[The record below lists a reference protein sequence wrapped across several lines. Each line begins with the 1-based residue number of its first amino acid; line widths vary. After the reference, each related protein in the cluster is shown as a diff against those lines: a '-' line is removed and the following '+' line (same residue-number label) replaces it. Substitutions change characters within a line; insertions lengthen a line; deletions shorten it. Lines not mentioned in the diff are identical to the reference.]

1 MKEQKFLLDFFTQD
15 DLHYILPIRVFH
27 AEGEDITEGAVHKQ
41 LGRGRTQFANYGM
54 LCDRLADSKLVA
66 VVKSADLRFRPWD
79 PIRVATV
86 MHKNI
91 KADVD
96 WKARLSEACG
106 MYHASAQLRG
116 GVVENPAAEVRRNIH
131 FFRLRE
137 YLDFI
142 SQHKH
147 QLEGYAHMYSGKLL
161 RNDEG
166 LTEIS
171 QFFRSIGSYVGSAQV
186 RVLLTTDV
194 PTATQEKYDGTF
206 FRRLP
211 RVVEV
216 VADACASMTIKD
228 IDNDKAAQDRLMNA
242 VRRVNEAGMGF
253 QARVAPDGSD
263 VGFVHVI
270 GVAHMGNWKA
280 LYAGFGK
287 LFELLQEDENAQ

>member
-27 AEGEDITEGAVHKQ
+27 AEGEDITEGETYKQ
-41 LGRGRTQFANYGM
+41 LGGGRTQFANYGL

-79 PIRVATV
+79 PIRVAIV

-91 KADVD
+91 KADAD
-96 WKARLSEACG
+96 WKARLNEACG

-116 GVVENPAAEVRRNIH
+116 GVVESPADEARRNIH

-137 YLDFI
+137 YLVFI
-142 SQHKH
+142 SQHEH
-147 QLEGYAHMYSGKLL
+147 QLEGYAHMDSGKLL

-171 QFFRSIGSYVGSAQV
+171 QFFRSLGSYVGNAQV

-211 RVVEV
+211 RVVV
-216 VADACASMTIKD
+216 VSASMTIKG
-228 IDNDKAAQDRLMNA
+228 IDNDKAAQDKLMNA

-253 QARVAPDGSD
+253 QARVAPDSSD
-263 VGFVHVI
+263 AGFVHVI
-270 GVAHMGNWKA
+270 GVAHMGNRKA

>member
-41 LGRGRTQFANYGM
+41 LGGGRTQFANYGL

-66 VVKSADLRFRPWD
+66 VVKLADLRFRPWD
-79 PIRVATV
+79 PIRVAITL
-86 MHKNI
+86 HKHI
-91 KADVD
+91 EADAD
-96 WKARLSEACG
+96 WKARLNEACG

-116 GVVENPAAEVRRNIH
+116 GVVESPAAEARRNIH
-131 FFRLRE
+131 FFKLRE
-137 YLDFI
+137 YLDFL
-142 SQHKH
+142 SQHEH
-147 QLEGYAHMYSGKLL
+147 QLEGYAHMDSGKLL

-171 QFFRSIGSYVGSAQV
+171 QFFRSLGAYVGNAQV

-194 PTATQEKYDGTF
+194 PTATQEKYDGMF

-211 RVVEV
+211 RVA
-216 VADACASMTIKD
+216 VADVCASVALRGISNDEEAKD
-228 IDNDKAAQDRLMNA
+228 KLLNA
-242 VRRVNEAGMGF
+242 VHRVNDAGMGF
-253 QARVAPDGSD
+253 QAQVSSGISD
-263 VGFVHVI
+263 ADFVHVI
-270 GVAHMGNWKA
+270 GTAKMGNRKA

-287 LFELLQEDENAQ
+287 LFELLQED

>member
-1 MKEQKFLLDFFTQD
+1 MKEQKFLLDFFAQD

-41 LGRGRTQFANYGM
+41 LGGGRTQFANYGL

-79 PIRVATV
+79 PIRVAITL
-86 MHKNI
+86 HKHI
-91 KADVD
+91 TEDAD
-96 WKARLSEACG
+96 WKARLNEACA

-116 GVVENPAAEVRRNIH
+116 GVVENPAAEARQNIH

-137 YLDFI
+137 YLDFL

-147 QLEGYAHMYSGKLL
+147 QLEGYAHMDSGKLL

-171 QFFRSIGSYVGSAQV
+171 QFFRSLGAYVGSTQV

-194 PTATQEKYDGTF
+194 PTATQEKYDGMF

-211 RVVEV
+211 RVV
-216 VADACASMTIKD
+216 DACAALTLKGIG
-228 IDNDKAAQDRLMNA
+228 NDKAAQDKLLNA
-242 VRRVNEAGMGF
+242 VCRVNKAGMGF
-253 QARVAPDGSD
+253 QVCVSQSRPDADSVLVTGT
-263 VGFVHVI
+263 
-270 GVAHMGNWKA
+270 AHMGNWKA

>member
-41 LGRGRTQFANYGM
+41 LGGGRTQFANYGL

-79 PIRVATV
+79 PTRVAIV
-86 MHKNI
+86 MHKRI
-91 KADVD
+91 TEDVD
-96 WKARLSEACG
+96 WKAHLNEACG

-116 GVVENPAAEVRRNIH
+116 GVVESPADEARQNIH
-131 FFRLRE
+131 FLRLRE
-137 YLDFI
+137 YLDFL
-142 SQHKH
+142 SRHKH
-147 QLEGYAHMYSGKLL
+147 QLVGYVHIGRGRLL

-171 QFFRSIGSYVGSAQV
+171 QFFRSLGAYVGSTQV

-194 PTATQEKYDGTF
+194 PTATQDKYDGMF

-211 RVVEV
+211 RVA
-216 VADACASMTIKD
+216 VADVYASMSLKD
-228 IDNDKAAQDRLMNA
+228 IYNDKEAYDKLLNAA
-242 VRRVNEAGMGF
+242 RRVNEAGMGF
-253 QARVAPDGSD
+253 QAQVAPGVSD
-263 VGFVHVI
+263 AGFVHVI
-270 GVAHMGNWKA
+270 GTAKMGNRKA

-287 LFELLQEDENAQ
+287 LFELLREDENAQ

>member
-41 LGRGRTQFANYGM
+41 LGGGRTQFANYGL

-66 VVKSADLRFRPWD
+66 VVKLADLRFRPWD
-79 PIRVATV
+79 PIRVAITL
-86 MHKNI
+86 HKHI
-91 KADVD
+91 EADAD
-96 WKARLSEACG
+96 WKACLNEACA

-116 GVVENPAAEVRRNIH
+116 GVVENPAAEARRNIH
-131 FFRLRE
+131 FFKLRE
-137 YLDFI
+137 YLDFL
-142 SQHKH
+142 SQHEH
-147 QLEGYAHMYSGKLL
+147 QLEGYAHMDSGKLL

-171 QFFRSIGSYVGSAQV
+171 QFFRSLGAYVGNAQV

-194 PTATQEKYDGTF
+194 PTATQEKYDGMF

-211 RVVEV
+211 RVV
-216 VADACASMTIKD
+216 DACAALTIKG
-228 IDNDKAAQDRLMNA
+228 IGNDKAAQDKLLNA
-242 VRRVNEAGMGF
+242 VRRVNKAGMGF
-253 QARVAPDGSD
+253 QVWVSQIRPDADSVLVTGT
-263 VGFVHVI
+263 
-270 GVAHMGNWKA
+270 AHMGNRKA

>member
-41 LGRGRTQFANYGM
+41 LGGGRTQFASYGL

-79 PIRVATV
+79 PIRVAITL
-86 MHKNI
+86 HKHI
-91 KADVD
+91 TEDAD
-96 WKARLSEACG
+96 WKARLNDACA
-106 MYHASAQLRG
+106 MYHANAQLRG
-116 GVVENPAAEVRRNIH
+116 GVVESPADEARRNIH
-131 FFRLRE
+131 FFKLRE
-137 YLDFI
+137 YLDFL

-147 QLEGYAHMYSGKLL
+147 QLEGYAHMDSGKLL

-171 QFFRSIGSYVGSAQV
+171 QFFRSLGSYVGNTQV

-194 PTATQEKYDGTF
+194 PTATQEKYDGMF

-211 RVVEV
+211 RVV
-216 VADACASMTIKD
+216 DACAALTLKGIG
-228 IDNDKAAQDRLMNA
+228 NDKAAQDKLLNA
-242 VRRVNEAGMGF
+242 VCRVNKAGMGF
-253 QARVAPDGSD
+253 QVYVSQIRTDADSVLVTGT
-263 VGFVHVI
+263 
-270 GVAHMGNWKA
+270 AHMGNRKA